1 MNILIADD
9 HDIFRQ
15 SLAFLLENRST
26 HKVVGHVAT
35 FADIIQRVADLE
47 PDCILLDYHMP
58 GGDPLEIVE
67 QLKRVNDGVKII
79 MLTGAQSGAILK
91 QLSQNLFEGV
101 LHKRDD
107 AETILQAI
115 DRVDCGDRFVSE
127 SVSSMIADVAVE
139 LTQREV
145 QVLTL
150 FMKGLSPS
158 SIADNLNI
166 STRTVEKHKENMM
179 RKLDL
184 STTVQLVE
192 AGHRIITP
200 LD

>member
-1 MNILIADD
+1 MKILIADD

-15 SLAFLLENRST
+15 SLALLLENRSS
-26 HKVVGHVAT
+26 HQVVGHVST
-35 FADIIQRVADLE
+35 FTDLLPRVEELK

-58 GGDPLEIVE
+58 GGDPLKTSAQV
-67 QLKRVNDGVKII
+67 KRNFAGVKII

-91 QLSQNLFEGV
+91 QLSQHLFEGV

-107 AETILQAI
+107 AEVILKGIECVWQ
-115 DRVDCGDRFVSE
+115 GERFISPTVE
-127 SVSSMIADVAVE
+127 SLIAEVAVE

-150 FMKGLSPS
+150 FMQGLSPTR
-158 SIADNLNI
+158 IGENLNI
-166 STRTVEKHKENMM
+166 SARTVEKHKENMM
-179 RKLDL
+179 KKLDV

-192 AGHRIITP
+192 AGHRLL
-200 LD
+200 LDD